1 MVCLMEYDS
10 VKTKV
15 QSIVDEISRRILH
28 AEYNLGERL
37 PSERDMA
44 NSFNVSRDTVRQA
57 YNILEQTGLLKRVRG
72 SGTHISTELR
82 GHSEPITAVA
92 FVFPDFCDKFGMK
105 FILALEESLTKRG
118 TMLVLKLSKNPRDD
132 DNILLDLMQK
142 GVNNFIIWP
151 SGYTELSSVC
161 YRLRA
166 LGANIVF
173 FDRVLPEGYA
183 DFVGINNQDAVTV
196 LLDHAKNRAIQD
208 FTFLSLE
215 EIVGDSTENRKLAFI
230 EWCEN
235 NKFKYDV
242 YQSLNKKM
250 NQNCVKGM
258 LKKHSGKKC
267 RRAYVCVNDLTT
279 LQLIDI
285 EPSLEYIYSIDGLVA
300 GNIPGIITLKQPL
313 EEMANKAV
321 ELIFAQQELGNKWKA
336 RQVILKGEL
345 IESH

>member
-1 MVCLMEYDS
+1 MEYDS
-10 VKTKV
+10 VKTKA
-15 QSIVDEISRRILH
+15 QSIVDEISSRILH
-28 AEYNLGERL
+28 AVYNLGERL
-37 PSERDMA
+37 PSEREMA
-44 NSFNVSRDTVRQA
+44 DSFNVSRDTVRQA
-57 YNILEQTGLLKRVRG
+57 YNILEKTGLLKRIRG

-105 FILALEESLTKRG
+105 FIASLEDSLAKRG
-118 TMLVLKLSKNPRDD
+118 TMLVLKLSKNPRKD

-142 GVNNFIIWP
+142 GINNFIIWP

-173 FDRVLPEGYA
+173 FDRVVPEGYA
-183 DFVGINNQDAVTV
+183 DFVGINNQDAVTS
-196 LLDHAKNRAIQD
+196 LLEHAKNRSIQD

-242 YQSLNKKM
+242 FQSLDRNRNKD
-250 NQNCVKGM
+250 CLKGM
-258 LKKHSGKKC
+258 LNKHKSENC

-279 LQLIDI
+279 LQLIAMDAD
-285 EPSLEYIYSIDGLVA
+285 LESIYSIDGLVA

-321 ELIFAQQELGNKWKA
+321 ELIFEQQELGDKWKA
-336 RQVILKGEL
+336 KQVILKGEL
-345 IESH
+345 IE